1 MKCCCVI
8 AVLTA
13 NLLMSGAYA
22 AADAKG
28 EVLFYRNPMNPAI
41 TSPVPAKDGMGMDYI
56 PVYADGAA
64 QDGSGG
70 ATVSIDPAVVQNLGV
85 RTEIATRRPLPRRID
100 TVGYV
105 GYDERN
111 ISHVHMRA
119 DGWIERLVVKSV
131 GERVKAGDLL
141 FEIYAPTLANAQEE
155 FLQSLRVGQ
164 PGLISA
170 SRERLRALG
179 IDAQQIR
186 DLESRRKALPRIQI
200 HAAQDGVVTELNVRE
215 GMFVKPGTVVM
226 SLADL
231 SSVWLQADVFERQA
245 DWVKVGQ
252 VAEVHLDYRPGEL
265 FKGKVDF
272 VYPMLDPKTRTLR
285 VRLRFDNPD
294 ETLKPQMYASVVI
307 FADPR
312 DNVLSVPREALI
324 RTGTASRIILAE
336 GEGKFRAVEVVP
348 GIETGDWVEIKEGLT
363 EGERVVISGQFL
375 IDSEASIRATA
386 LRLQG
391 ASASKQ
397 VMTEVEPVTG
407 AGTVTAVMAEHRM
420 LTLNHEPIKALGW
433 PAMTMDFN
441 LTDKAEL
448 EGVKPGSRIHFT
460 LVQDKDDM
468 YRIDSIHV
476 ME

>member
-1 MKCCCVI
+1 MKRFCVI
-8 AVLTA
+8 AVVAA
-13 NLLMSGAYA
+13 NLLMPGAYA

-41 TSPVPAKDGMGMDYI
+41 TSPVPAKDNMGMDYI
-56 PVYADGAA
+56 PVYADETG
-64 QDGSGG
+64 QG
-70 ATVSIDPAVVQNLGV
+70 ATVNIDPAVVQNLGV
-85 RTEIATRRPLPRRID
+85 RTEVVTRGRLSRRID

-105 GYDERN
+105 GYNERN
-111 ISHVHMRA
+111 IGHVHMRA

-164 PGLISA
+164 SGLISA

-179 IDAQQIR
+179 IDTQQISK
-186 DLESRRKALPRIQI
+186 LESSRKALPRIQVY
-200 HAAQDGVVTELNVRE
+200 AQQDGVVAELNVRE

-252 VAEVHLDYRPGEL
+252 VSEVRLDYRPGEV

-272 VYPMLDPKTRTLR
+272 VYPTLDQKTRALR

-294 ETLKPQMYASVVI
+294 ELFKPQMYANVLI
-307 FADPR
+307 FTDPR
-312 DNVLSVPREALI
+312 DNVLSVPLEALI
-324 RTGTASRIILAE
+324 RTGTANRIILAE

-348 GIETGDWVEIKEGLT
+348 GMETGDRVEIKEGLVD
-363 EGERVVISGQFL
+363 GARVVVSGQFL

-386 LRLQG
+386 LRMQNKSP
-391 ASASKQ
+391 AEQ
-397 VMTEVEPVTG
+397 PMTEAEPITG
-407 AGTVTAVMAEHRM
+407 AGTVTAIMADHRM
-420 LTLNHEPIKALGW
+420 LTLDHDPIEVLGW
-433 PAMTMDFN
+433 PAMSMDFN
-441 LTDKAEL
+441 LTDKPEL
-448 EGVKPGSRIHFT
+448 EGIKPGSRIHFT